1 MAKTKI
7 EFVCREC
14 GSSHHQWA
22 GQCLDCKEW
31 NTLEEV
37 VISQATSSKPES
49 LKDLPSSKVQN
60 LSEIKSQNNHRLSTG
75 LSELDRT
82 LGGGLVDGSVVLIGG
97 DPGIGKSTLI
107 LQAIAAINASSTTLY
122 VSGEESAEQVSDRAI
137 RLGIKED
144 ILFIGETHLEKIIK
158 ISKDTRPKVIVI
170 DSIQTMVTDLSNS
183 APGSVTQ
190 VRDCAAQLTQYAK
203 QTNTILLMIGHVT
216 KGGALAGPR
225 ILEHMVDAV
234 LYFEGDAGGRYRII
248 RAVKNRFGAVNEIS
262 VFAMGEKGL
271 QQVSN
276 PSSIFLSNQE
286 NPSSGSMVMVT
297 REATRPLLVEIQALV
312 DQANGTPKRVS
323 VGLDQNRLSLQLAIL
338 HKHSGIATFDQD
350 VFINVVGGIKVSET
364 ASDLVVMLA
373 IVSSLRDKVIPS
385 KWIAFGEVGL
395 TGEVRPV
402 YNSMERLSEA
412 QKQGF
417 EVAIIPKGNAPKK
430 PIKGMKVVTVGY
442 LIPSNSVFTREQLVF
457 YRSMPF

>member
-1 MAKTKI
+1 MAKTKV

-14 GSSHHQWA
+14 GASHHQWA

-31 NTLEEV
+31 NTLEEI

-49 LKDLPSSKVQN
+49 LKDLPASKVQN
-60 LSEIKSQNNHRLSTG
+60 LTEIKAQNKDRLSTG

-107 LQAIAAINASSTTLY
+107 LQALAKLNSDNTTLY
-122 VSGEESAEQVSDRAI
+122 VSGEESAEQVSERAI

-158 ISKDTRPKVIVI
+158 LSKDVKPKVIVI
-170 DSIQTMVTDLSNS
+170 DSIQTMVTDLSAS

-190 VRDCAAQLTQYAK
+190 VRDCAAQLTQFAK

-312 DQANGTPKRVS
+312 DQSNGTPKRVS
-323 VGLDQNRLSLQLAIL
+323 VGLDQNRLALQLAIL

-364 ASDLVVMLA
+364 ASDLVVMLS

-402 YNSMERLSEA
+402 YNAQERLSEA

-417 EVAIIPKGNAPKK
+417 ELAIIPKGNEPKK
-430 PIKGMKVVTVGY
+430 PIKGMQVILVGY
-442 LIPSNSVFTREQLVF
+442 LYQAIQYLLENS
-457 YRSMPF
+457 

>member
-1 MAKTKI
+1 MAKTKV

-14 GSSHHQWA
+14 GASHHQWA

-31 NTLEEV
+31 NTLEEI

-49 LKDLPSSKVQN
+49 LKDLPASKVQN
-60 LSEIKSQNNHRLSTG
+60 LTEIKAQNKDRLSTG

-107 LQAIAAINASSTTLY
+107 LQALAKLNSDNTTLY
-122 VSGEESAEQVSDRAI
+122 VSGEESAEQVSERAI

-158 ISKDTRPKVIVI
+158 LSKDIKPKVIVI
-170 DSIQTMVTDLSNS
+170 DSIQTMVTDLSAS

-190 VRDCAAQLTQYAK
+190 VRDCAAQLTQFAK

-312 DQANGTPKRVS
+312 DQSNGTPKRVS
-323 VGLDQNRLSLQLAIL
+323 VGLDQNRLALQLAIL

-364 ASDLVVMLA
+364 ASDLVVMLS

-402 YNSMERLSEA
+402 YNAQERLSEA

-417 EVAIIPKGNAPKK
+417 ELAIIPKGNKPKK
-430 PIKGMKVVTVGY
+430 PIKGMQVIPVGY
-442 LIPSNSVFTREQLVF
+442 LYQAIQYLLENS
-457 YRSMPF
+457 

>member
-1 MAKTKI
+1 MAKTKV
-7 EFVCREC
+7 EFLCREC
-14 GSSHHQWA
+14 GASHHQWA
-22 GQCLDCKEW
+22 GQCLDCKAW

-37 VISQATSSKPES
+37 VISKATASKPES
-49 LKDLPSSKVQN
+49 LQDLPASKVQH
-60 LSEIKSQNNHRLSTG
+60 LSEIKSQNKDRLSTG
-75 LSELDRT
+75 LTELDRT

-107 LQAIAAINASSTTLY
+107 LQALATLNKANTTLY
-122 VSGEESAEQVSDRAI
+122 VSGEESAEQVSERAI

-144 ILFIGETHLEKIIK
+144 VLFIGETHLEKILK
-158 ISKDTRPKVIVI
+158 LSKDVQPKVIVI
-170 DSIQTMVTDLSNS
+170 DSIQTMVTDLSTS

-297 REATRPLLVEIQALV
+297 REATRPLLIEIQALV
-312 DQANGTPKRVS
+312 DQSNGTPKRVS
-323 VGLDQNRLSLQLAIL
+323 VGLDQNRLALQLAIL

-373 IVSSLRDKVIPS
+373 IVSSLRDKVIPNN
-385 KWIAFGEVGL
+385 WIAFGEVGL

-402 YNSMERLSEA
+402 YNAQERLSEA

-417 EVAIIPKGNAPKK
+417 EVAIIPRGNNPKK
-430 PIKGMKVVTVGY
+430 SIKGLKIVTVGY
-442 LIPSNSVFTREQLVF
+442 LYQAIQYLLENS
-457 YRSMPF
+457 

>member
-1 MAKTKI
+1 MAKTKV

-14 GSSHHQWA
+14 GASHHQWA

-31 NTLEEV
+31 NTLEEI
-37 VISQATSSKPES
+37 VISQATASKPES
-49 LKDLPSSKVQN
+49 LKDLPASKVQN
-60 LSEIKSQNNHRLSTG
+60 LSEIKSQNKDRLSTG

-107 LQAIAAINASSTTLY
+107 LQALATLNEANTTLY
-122 VSGEESAEQVSDRAI
+122 VSGEESAEQVSERSV
-137 RLGIKED
+137 RLGIRED
-144 ILFIGETHLEKIIK
+144 VLFIGETHLEKILK
-158 ISKDTRPKVIVI
+158 LAKDVQPKVIVI

-190 VRDCAAQLTQYAK
+190 VRDCAAQLTQFAK

-297 REATRPLLVEIQALV
+297 REATRPLLIEIQALV
-312 DQANGTPKRVS
+312 DQSNGTPKRVS
-323 VGLDQNRLSLQLAIL
+323 VGLDQNRLALQLAIL
-338 HKHSGIATFDQD
+338 HKHSGISTFDQD
-350 VFINVVGGIKVSET
+350 VFVNVVGGIKVGET

-385 KWIAFGEVGL
+385 NWIAFGEVGL

-402 YNSMERLSEA
+402 YNAQERISEA

-417 EVAIIPKGNAPKK
+417 ELAIIPKGNAPKK
-430 PIKGMKVVTVGY
+430 TIKGMKIVSVGY
-442 LIPSNSVFTREQLVF
+442 LYQAIQYLLENS
-457 YRSMPF
+457 

>member
-1 MAKTKI
+1 MTKTKI

-14 GSSHHQWA
+14 GASHHQWV

-31 NTLEEV
+31 NTLEEI
-37 VISQATSSKPES
+37 VITQTTSSKSEI
-49 LKDLPSSKVQN
+49 LKDLPASKVQN
-60 LSEIKSQNNHRLSTG
+60 LSEITTQNKERLSTG

-107 LQAIAAINASSTTLY
+107 LQALAVINTSNTTLY
-122 VSGEESAEQVSDRAI
+122 VSGEESAEQVSERAT

-144 ILFIGETHLEKIIK
+144 ILFISETHLEKILK
-158 ISKDTRPKVIVI
+158 LSKDIQPKVIVI
-170 DSIQTMVTDLSNS
+170 DSIQTMVTDISSS

-203 QTNTILLMIGHVT
+203 QTNTVLLLIGHVT

-234 LYFEGDAGGRYRII
+234 LYFEGDPGGRYRII

-271 QQVSN
+271 QQISN

-312 DQANGTPKRVS
+312 DQANGSPKRVS

-338 HKHSGIATFDQD
+338 HKHSGISTFDQD

-373 IVSSLRDKVIPS
+373 IVSSLRDKVIPNN
-385 KWIAFGEVGL
+385 WIAFGEVGL

-402 YNSMERLSEA
+402 YNAMERLSEA

-417 EVAIIPKGNAPKK
+417 EVAIIPKGNVPKK
-430 PIKGMKVVTVGY
+430 SIKGLKIVTVGY
-442 LIPSNSVFTREQLVF
+442 LYQAIQYLLENS
-457 YRSMPF
+457 

>member
-1 MAKTKI
+1 MAKTKV

-31 NTLEEV
+31 NTLEEI

-49 LKDLPSSKVQN
+49 LRDLPSSKVQN
-60 LSEIKSQNNHRLSTG
+60 LSEIKSQNNNRLSTG

-107 LQAIAAINASSTTLY
+107 LQAIATINASSTTLY

-137 RLGIKED
+137 RLEIKED

-312 DQANGTPKRVS
+312 DQANGAPKRVS

-402 YNSMERLSEA
+402 FNSMERLSEA

-417 EVAIIPKGNAPKK
+417 ELAIIPKGNAPKK
-430 PIKGMKVVTVGY
+430 SIKGMKVVTVGY
-442 LIPSNSVFTREQLVF
+442 LYQAIQYLLENS
-457 YRSMPF
+457 

>member
-1 MAKTKI
+1 MAKTKV

-14 GSSHHQWA
+14 GASHHQWA

-31 NTLEEV
+31 NTLEEI

-49 LKDLPSSKVQN
+49 LKDLPASKVQN
-60 LSEIKSQNNHRLSTG
+60 LTEIKAQNKDRLSTG

-107 LQAIAAINASSTTLY
+107 LQALAKLNSDNTTLY
-122 VSGEESAEQVSDRAI
+122 VSGEESAEQVSERAI

-158 ISKDTRPKVIVI
+158 LSKDIKPKVIVI
-170 DSIQTMVTDLSNS
+170 DSIQTMVTDLSVS

-190 VRDCAAQLTQYAK
+190 VRDCAAQLTQFAK

-312 DQANGTPKRVS
+312 DQSNGTPKRVS
-323 VGLDQNRLSLQLAIL
+323 VGLDQNRLALQLAIL

-364 ASDLVVMLA
+364 ASDLVVMLS

-402 YNSMERLSEA
+402 YNAQERLSEA

-417 EVAIIPKGNAPKK
+417 EMAIIPKGNEPKK
-430 PIKGMKVVTVGY
+430 PIKGMQVIPVGY
-442 LIPSNSVFTREQLVF
+442 LYQAIQYLLENS
-457 YRSMPF
+457 

>member
-14 GSSHHQWA
+14 GASHHQWA

-31 NTLEEV
+31 NTLEEI
-37 VISQATSSKPES
+37 VISQAASSKSEI
-49 LKDLPSSKVQN
+49 LKDLPASKVQN
-60 LSEIKSQNNHRLSTG
+60 LSEITTQNKERLSTG

-107 LQAIAAINASSTTLY
+107 LQALAVINTSNTTLY
-122 VSGEESAEQVSDRAI
+122 VSGEESAEQVSERAI
-137 RLGIKED
+137 RLEIKED
-144 ILFIGETHLEKIIK
+144 ILFISETHLEKILK
-158 ISKDTRPKVIVI
+158 LSKDVQPKVIVI
-170 DSIQTMVTDLSNS
+170 DSIQTMVTDISTS

-203 QTNTILLMIGHVT
+203 QTNTVLLLIGHVT

-225 ILEHMVDAV
+225 ILEHMVDTV
-234 LYFEGDAGGRYRII
+234 LYFEGDPGGRYRII
-248 RAVKNRFGAVNEIS
+248 RAVKNRFGSVNEIS

-271 QQVSN
+271 QQISN

-312 DQANGTPKRVS
+312 DQANGSPKRVS

-338 HKHSGIATFDQD
+338 HKHSGISTFDQD

-373 IVSSLRDKVIPS
+373 IVSSLRDKVIPNN
-385 KWIAFGEVGL
+385 WIAFGEVGL

-402 YNSMERLSEA
+402 YNAMERLSEA

-417 EVAIIPKGNAPKK
+417 ELAIIPQGNAPKK
-430 PIKGMKVVTVGY
+430 SIKGLKIITVGY
-442 LIPSNSVFTREQLVF
+442 LYQAIQYLLENS
-457 YRSMPF
+457 

>member
-22 GQCLDCKEW
+22 GQCLDCKAW

-49 LKDLPSSKVQN
+49 LKDLPASKVQN
-60 LSEIKSQNNHRLSTG
+60 LSEVKSQNKDRLSTG
-75 LSELDRT
+75 LTELDRT

-107 LQAIAAINASSTTLY
+107 LQALAAVNATNTTLY
-122 VSGEESAEQVSDRAI
+122 VSGEESAEQVSERAL

-158 ISKDTRPKVIVI
+158 LSKDVQPKVIVI
-170 DSIQTMVTDLSNS
+170 DSIQTMVTDVSTS

-234 LYFEGDAGGRYRII
+234 LYFEGDPGGRYRII

-262 VFAMGEKGL
+262 VFAMGERGL
-271 QQVSN
+271 KQVSN

-350 VFINVVGGIKVSET
+350 VFVNVVGGIKVSET

-430 PIKGMKVVTVGY
+430 PIKGMKVITVGY
-442 LIPSNSVFTREQLVF
+442 LYQAIQYLLENS
-457 YRSMPF
+457 

>member
-1 MAKTKI
+1 MQKQFSKLTIHNQDFEFADISSIANIEQIPFSYRILIENILRQKI
-7 EFVCREC
+7 NGDDIDADKQIDDILNYKLGAAISFMPNRIL
-14 GSSHHQWA
+14 SHDIL
-22 GQCLDCKEW
+22 G
-31 NTLEEV
+31 
-37 VISQATSSKPES
+37 
-49 LKDLPSSKVQN
+49 KVM
-60 LSEIKSQNNHRLSTG
+60 
-75 LSELDRT
+75 
-82 LGGGLVDGSVVLIGG
+82 LVDFLAYREALQKKGI
-97 DPGIGKSTLI
+97 DPK
-107 LQAIAAINASSTTLY
+107 
-122 VSGEESAEQVSDRAI
+122 
-137 RLGIKED
+137 D
-144 ILFIGETHLEKIIK
+144 IQ
-158 ISKDTRPKVIVI
+158 PKVIVI
-170 DSIQTMVTDLSNS
+170 DSIQTMVTDISTS

-203 QTNTILLMIGHVT
+203 QTNTVLLLIGHVT

-234 LYFEGDAGGRYRII
+234 LYFEGDPGGRYRII
-248 RAVKNRFGAVNEIS
+248 RAVKNRFGSVNEIS

-271 QQVSN
+271 QQISN

-312 DQANGTPKRVS
+312 DQANGSPKRVS

-338 HKHSGIATFDQD
+338 HKHSGISTFDQD

-373 IVSSLRDKVIPS
+373 IVSSLRDKVIPNN
-385 KWIAFGEVGL
+385 WIAFGEVGL

-402 YNSMERLSEA
+402 YNAMERLSEA

-417 EVAIIPKGNAPKK
+417 ELAIIPQGNAPKK
-430 PIKGMKVVTVGY
+430 SIKGLKIVTVGY
-442 LIPSNSVFTREQLVF
+442 LYQAIQYLLENS
-457 YRSMPF
+457 

>member
-442 LIPSNSVFTREQLVF
+442 LYQAIQYLLENS
-457 YRSMPF
+457 

>member
-14 GSSHHQWA
+14 GASHYQWA
-22 GQCLDCKEW
+22 GQCLECKAW

-37 VISQATSSKPES
+37 VISQVTSSRPES

-60 LSEIKSQNNHRLSTG
+60 LSEITTENKTRLTTG

-107 LQAIAAINASSTTLY
+107 LQALAAINRSNATLY
-122 VSGEESAEQVSDRAI
+122 VSGEESAEQVSERAF

-144 ILFIGETHLEKIIK
+144 ILFISETHLEKILK
-158 ISKDTRPKVIVI
+158 ISKEVQPKVIVI
-170 DSIQTMVTDLSNS
+170 DSIQTMVTDLSAS
-183 APGSVTQ
+183 APGSVSQ
-190 VRDCAAQLTQYAK
+190 VRDCAAQLTQYTK
-203 QTNTILLMIGHVT
+203 QTHTILIMIGHVT

-225 ILEHMVDAV
+225 ILEHMVDTV

-248 RAVKNRFGAVNEIS
+248 RAVKNRYGSVNEIS
-262 VFAMGEKGL
+262 VFGMSGKGL

-276 PSSIFLSNQE
+276 PSSIFLSNQKT
-286 NPSSGSMVMVT
+286 PSPGSMVMVV
-297 REATRPLLVEIQALV
+297 REATRPLLIEIQALV
-312 DQANGTPKRVS
+312 DQANGPAKRVS

-338 HKHSGIATFDQD
+338 HKHGGIATFDQD
-350 VFINVVGGIKVSET
+350 VFVNVVGGIKVSET
-364 ASDLVVMLA
+364 ASDLVVMMA
-373 IVSSLRDKVIPS
+373 IASSLRNKVIP
-385 KWIAFGEVGL
+385 KDWIAFGEVGL
-395 TGEVRPV
+395 SGEVRPV
-402 YNSMERLSEA
+402 FNASERLSEA

-417 EVAIIPKGNAPKK
+417 KVAIIPKSNAPKK
-430 PIKGMKVVTVGY
+430 TDKGIKIVPIEFLNQAIRY
-442 LIPSNSVFTREQLVF
+442 LVEST
-457 YRSMPF
+457 

>member
-1 MAKTKI
+1 MAKTKV

-14 GSSHHQWA
+14 GASHHQWA

-31 NTLEEV
+31 NTLEEIV
-37 VISQATSSKPES
+37 MSQATSSKPDS
-49 LKDLPSSKVQN
+49 LKDLPASKVQS
-60 LSEIKSQNNHRLSTG
+60 LTEVKSQNKDRLSTG
-75 LSELDRT
+75 LTELDRT

-107 LQAIAAINASSTTLY
+107 LQALATLNNANTTLY
-122 VSGEESAEQVSDRAI
+122 VSGEESAEQVSERSV
-137 RLGIKED
+137 RLNIKED
-144 ILFIGETHLEKIIK
+144 ILFIGETHLEKILK
-158 ISKDTRPKVIVI
+158 LSKDVEPKVIVI
-170 DSIQTMVTDLSNS
+170 DSIQTMVTDLSAS

-234 LYFEGDAGGRYRII
+234 LYFEGDPGGRYRVI

-262 VFAMGEKGL
+262 VFAMSEKGL

-297 REATRPLLVEIQALV
+297 REATRPLLIEIQALV
-312 DQANGTPKRVS
+312 DQTNGTPKRVS
-323 VGLDQNRLSLQLAIL
+323 VGLDHNRLALQLAIL

-385 KWIAFGEVGL
+385 NWIAFGEVGL

-402 YNSMERLSEA
+402 YNAQERLSEA

-417 EVAIIPKGNAPKK
+417 ELAIIPKGNKPKK
-430 PIKGMKVVTVGY
+430 SIKGMKIVSVGY
-442 LIPSNSVFTREQLVF
+442 LFQAIQYLLENS
-457 YRSMPF
+457 

>member
-14 GSSHHQWA
+14 GASHHQWV

-31 NTLEEV
+31 NTLEEI
-37 VISQATSSKPES
+37 VISQTISSKPDI
-49 LKDLPSSKVQN
+49 LKDLPASKVQN
-60 LSEIKSQNNHRLSTG
+60 LSEITTQNKERLSTG

-107 LQAIAAINASSTTLY
+107 LQALAVINKANTTLY
-122 VSGEESAEQVSDRAI
+122 VSGEESAEQVSERAI
-137 RLGIKED
+137 RLEIKED
-144 ILFIGETHLEKIIK
+144 ILFISETHLEKILK
-158 ISKDTRPKVIVI
+158 LSKDFQPKVIVI
-170 DSIQTMVTDLSNS
+170 DSIQTMVTDISSS

-203 QTNTILLMIGHVT
+203 QTNTVLLLIGHVT

-234 LYFEGDAGGRYRII
+234 LYFEGDPGGRYRII

-271 QQVSN
+271 QQISN

-312 DQANGTPKRVS
+312 DQANGSPKRVS

-338 HKHSGIATFDQD
+338 HKHSGISTFDQD

-402 YNSMERLSEA
+402 YNAMERLSEA

-430 PIKGMKVVTVGY
+430 SIKGMKIVTVGY
-442 LIPSNSVFTREQLVF
+442 LYQAIQYLLENS
-457 YRSMPF
+457 

>member
-1 MAKTKI
+1 MAKAKI

-14 GSSHHQWA
+14 GASHHQWA
-22 GQCLDCKEW
+22 GQCLDCKSW
-31 NTLEEV
+31 NTLEEI

-49 LKDLPSSKVQN
+49 LKDLPPSTVQN
-60 LSEIKSQNNHRLSTG
+60 LSDIKSENKPRLSTG

-107 LQAIAAINASSTTLY
+107 LQAIADINKDHKTLY
-122 VSGEESAEQVSDRAI
+122 VSGEESAEQISDRSI

-144 ILFIGETHLEKIIK
+144 VLLLSETHLEKIIK
-158 ISKDTRPKVIVI
+158 LAKDTQPKVIVI
-170 DSIQTMVTDLSNS
+170 DSIQTMVTDGSTS

-190 VRDCAAQLTQYAK
+190 VRDCAAQLTQFAK

-262 VFAMGEKGL
+262 VFAMGETGL
-271 QQVSN
+271 QQVEN
-276 PSSIFLSNQE
+276 PSAIFLSNQAK
-286 NPSSGSMVMVT
+286 PSAGSMVMVT
-297 REATRPLLVEIQALV
+297 REATRPLMFEVQALV
-312 DQANGTPKRVS
+312 DQAGGNPKRVS
-323 VGLDQNRLSLQLAIL
+323 VGLEQNRLALQLAIL
-338 HKHSGIATFDQD
+338 HKHGGVSTHDQD
-350 VFINVVGGIKVSET
+350 VFVNVVGGIKVSET

-373 IVSSLRDKVIPS
+373 IMSSLRDKVIPNN
-385 KWIAFGEVGL
+385 WIAFGEVGL

-402 YNSMERLSEA
+402 YNAIERLTEA
-412 QKQGF
+412 QKHGF
-417 EVAIIPKGNAPKK
+417 KVAIIPKANLPKK
-430 PIKGMKVVTVGY
+430 ALKGLKIIPVEY
-442 LIPSNSVFTREQLVF
+442 LYQALQYLSENT
-457 YRSMPF
+457 

>member
-14 GSSHHQWA
+14 GASHHQWV

-31 NTLEEV
+31 NTLEEI
-37 VISQATSSKPES
+37 VISQTISSKPDI
-49 LKDLPSSKVQN
+49 LKDLPASKVQN
-60 LSEIKSQNNHRLSTG
+60 LSEITTQNKERLSTG

-107 LQAIAAINASSTTLY
+107 LQALAVINKANTTLY
-122 VSGEESAEQVSDRAI
+122 VSGEESAEQVSERAI
-137 RLGIKED
+137 RLEIKED
-144 ILFIGETHLEKIIK
+144 ILFISETHLEKILK
-158 ISKDTRPKVIVI
+158 LSKDFQPKVIVI
-170 DSIQTMVTDLSNS
+170 DSIQTMVTDISSS

-203 QTNTILLMIGHVT
+203 QTNTVLLMIGHVI

-234 LYFEGDAGGRYRII
+234 LYFEGDPGGRYRII

-271 QQVSN
+271 QQISN

-312 DQANGTPKRVS
+312 DQANGSPKRVS

-338 HKHSGIATFDQD
+338 HKHSGISTFDQD

-402 YNSMERLSEA
+402 YNAMERLSEA

-430 PIKGMKVVTVGY
+430 SIKGMKIVTVGY
-442 LIPSNSVFTREQLVF
+442 LYQAIQYLLENS
-457 YRSMPF
+457 

>member
-14 GSSHHQWA
+14 GASHHQWA

-31 NTLEEV
+31 NTLEEI
-37 VISQATSSKPES
+37 VISQATSSKSEI
-49 LKDLPSSKVQN
+49 LKDLPASKVQN
-60 LSEIKSQNNHRLSTG
+60 LSEITAQNKERLSTG

-107 LQAIAAINASSTTLY
+107 LQALAVINTTNSTLY
-122 VSGEESAEQVSDRAI
+122 VSGEESAEQVSERAI
-137 RLGIKED
+137 RLEIKED
-144 ILFIGETHLEKIIK
+144 ILFISETHLEKILK
-158 ISKDTRPKVIVI
+158 LSKDVQPKVIVI
-170 DSIQTMVTDLSNS
+170 DSIQTMVTDISTS

-203 QTNTILLMIGHVT
+203 QTNTVLLLIGHVT

-234 LYFEGDAGGRYRII
+234 LYFEGDPGGRYRII
-248 RAVKNRFGAVNEIS
+248 RAVKNRFGSVNEIS

-271 QQVSN
+271 QQISN

-312 DQANGTPKRVS
+312 DQANGSPKRVS

-338 HKHSGIATFDQD
+338 HKHSGISTFDQD

-373 IVSSLRDKVIPS
+373 IVSSLRDKVIPNN
-385 KWIAFGEVGL
+385 WIAFGEVGL

-402 YNSMERLSEA
+402 YNAMERLSEA

-417 EVAIIPKGNAPKK
+417 ELAIIPQGNAPKK
-430 PIKGMKVVTVGY
+430 SIKGLKIVTVGY
-442 LIPSNSVFTREQLVF
+442 LYQAIQYLLENS
-457 YRSMPF
+457 

>member
-1 MAKTKI
+1 MAKTKV

-14 GSSHHQWA
+14 GASHHQWA

-31 NTLEEV
+31 NTLEEI

-49 LKDLPSSKVQN
+49 LKDLPASKVQN
-60 LSEIKSQNNHRLSTG
+60 LTEIKAQNKDRLSTG

-107 LQAIAAINASSTTLY
+107 LQALAKLNSDNTTLY
-122 VSGEESAEQVSDRAI
+122 VSGEESAEQVSERAI

-158 ISKDTRPKVIVI
+158 LSKDIKPKVIVI
-170 DSIQTMVTDLSNS
+170 DSIQTMVTDLSAS

-190 VRDCAAQLTQYAK
+190 VRDCAAQLTQFAK

-312 DQANGTPKRVS
+312 DQSNGTPKRVS
-323 VGLDQNRLSLQLAIL
+323 VGLDQNRLALQLAIL

-364 ASDLVVMLA
+364 ASDLVVMLS

-402 YNSMERLSEA
+402 YNAQERLSEA

-417 EVAIIPKGNAPKK
+417 ELAIIPKGNEPKK
-430 PIKGMKVVTVGY
+430 PIKGMQVIPVGY
-442 LIPSNSVFTREQLVF
+442 LYQAIQYLLENS
-457 YRSMPF
+457 

>member
-122 VSGEESAEQVSDRAI
+122 VSGEESAEQVNDRAI

-417 EVAIIPKGNAPKK
+417 ELAIIPKGNAPKK
-430 PIKGMKVVTVGY
+430 PIKGMKVVIVGY
-442 LIPSNSVFTREQLVF
+442 LYQAIQYLLENS
-457 YRSMPF
+457 

>member
-1 MAKTKI
+1 MAKTKV

-14 GSSHHQWA
+14 GASHHQWA

-31 NTLEEV
+31 NTLEEI

-49 LKDLPSSKVQN
+49 LKDLPASKVQN
-60 LSEIKSQNNHRLSTG
+60 LTEIKAQNKDRLSTG

-107 LQAIAAINASSTTLY
+107 LQALAKLNSDNTTLY
-122 VSGEESAEQVSDRAI
+122 VSGEESAEQVSERAI

-158 ISKDTRPKVIVI
+158 LSKDVKPKVIVI
-170 DSIQTMVTDLSNS
+170 DSIQTMVTDLSAS

-312 DQANGTPKRVS
+312 DQSNGTPKRVS
-323 VGLDQNRLSLQLAIL
+323 VGLDQNRLALQLAIL

-364 ASDLVVMLA
+364 ASDLVVMLS

-402 YNSMERLSEA
+402 YNAQERLSEA

-417 EVAIIPKGNAPKK
+417 ELAIIPKGNEPKK
-430 PIKGMKVVTVGY
+430 PIKGMQVIPIGY
-442 LIPSNSVFTREQLVF
+442 LYQAIQYLLENS
-457 YRSMPF
+457 

>member
-1 MAKTKI
+1 
-7 EFVCREC
+7 
-14 GSSHHQWA
+14 
-22 GQCLDCKEW
+22 
-31 NTLEEV
+31 
-37 VISQATSSKPES
+37 
-49 LKDLPSSKVQN
+49 
-60 LSEIKSQNNHRLSTG
+60 
-75 LSELDRT
+75 
-82 LGGGLVDGSVVLIGG
+82 
-97 DPGIGKSTLI
+97 
-107 LQAIAAINASSTTLY
+107 
-122 VSGEESAEQVSDRAI
+122 
-137 RLGIKED
+137 
-144 ILFIGETHLEKIIK
+144 
-158 ISKDTRPKVIVI
+158 
-170 DSIQTMVTDLSNS
+170 
-183 APGSVTQ
+183 
-190 VRDCAAQLTQYAK
+190 
-203 QTNTILLMIGHVT
+203 
-216 KGGALAGPR
+216 
-225 ILEHMVDAV
+225 
-234 LYFEGDAGGRYRII
+234 
-248 RAVKNRFGAVNEIS
+248 
-262 VFAMGEKGL
+262 MGEKGL

-442 LIPSNSVFTREQLVF
+442 LYQAIQYLLENS
-457 YRSMPF
+457 

>member
-14 GSSHHQWA
+14 GASHHQWV

-31 NTLEEV
+31 NTLEEI
-37 VISQATSSKPES
+37 VISQMTSSKPDI
-49 LKDLPSSKVQN
+49 LKDLPASKVQN
-60 LSEIKSQNNHRLSTG
+60 LSEITTQNKERLSTG

-82 LGGGLVDGSVVLIGG
+82 LGGGLIDGSVVLIGG

-107 LQAIAAINASSTTLY
+107 LQALAVINTTNTTLY
-122 VSGEESAEQVSDRAI
+122 VSGEESAEQVSERAI
-137 RLGIKED
+137 RLEIKED
-144 ILFIGETHLEKIIK
+144 ILFISETHLEKILK
-158 ISKDTRPKVIVI
+158 LSKDVQPKVIVI
-170 DSIQTMVTDLSNS
+170 DSIQTMVTDISSS
-183 APGSVTQ
+183 APGSVSQ

-203 QTNTILLMIGHVT
+203 QTNTVLLLIGHVT

-234 LYFEGDAGGRYRII
+234 LYFEGDPGGRYRII

-271 QQVSN
+271 QQISN

-312 DQANGTPKRVS
+312 DQANGSPKRVS

-338 HKHSGIATFDQD
+338 HKHSGISTFDQD

-373 IVSSLRDKVIPS
+373 IVSSLRDKVIPNN
-385 KWIAFGEVGL
+385 WIAFGEVGL

-402 YNSMERLSEA
+402 YNAMERLSEA

-417 EVAIIPKGNAPKK
+417 EMAIIPKGNAPKK
-430 PIKGMKVVTVGY
+430 SIKGLKIVTVGY
-442 LIPSNSVFTREQLVF
+442 LYQAIQYLLENS
-457 YRSMPF
+457 

>member
-1 MAKTKI
+1 MAKTKV

-14 GSSHHQWA
+14 GASHHQWA

-31 NTLEEV
+31 NTLEEI

-49 LKDLPSSKVQN
+49 LKDLPASKVQN
-60 LSEIKSQNNHRLSTG
+60 LTEIKAQNKDRLSTG

-107 LQAIAAINASSTTLY
+107 LQALAKLNSDNTTLY
-122 VSGEESAEQVSDRAI
+122 VSGEESAEQVSERAI

-158 ISKDTRPKVIVI
+158 LSKDVKPKVIVI
-170 DSIQTMVTDLSNS
+170 DSIQTMVTDLSAS

-312 DQANGTPKRVS
+312 DQSNGTPKRVS
-323 VGLDQNRLSLQLAIL
+323 VGLDQNRLALQLAIL

-364 ASDLVVMLA
+364 ASDLVVMLS
-373 IVSSLRDKVIPS
+373 IVSSLRDKVIPNN
-385 KWIAFGEVGL
+385 WIAFGEVGL

-402 YNSMERLSEA
+402 YNAQERLSEA

-417 EVAIIPKGNAPKK
+417 ELAIIPKGNEPKK
-430 PIKGMKVVTVGY
+430 HIKGIKTIPVGY
-442 LIPSNSVFTREQLVF
+442 LYQAIQYLLENS
-457 YRSMPF
+457 

>member
-417 EVAIIPKGNAPKK
+417 EIAIIPKGNAPKK
-430 PIKGMKVVTVGY
+430 PIKGMKIIPVGY
-442 LIPSNSVFTREQLVF
+442 LYQAIQYLLENS
-457 YRSMPF
+457 

>member
-1 MAKTKI
+1 MAKTKV

-14 GSSHHQWA
+14 GASHHQWA

-31 NTLEEV
+31 NTLEEI

-49 LKDLPSSKVQN
+49 LKDLPASKVQN
-60 LSEIKSQNNHRLSTG
+60 LTEIKAQNKDRLSTG

-107 LQAIAAINASSTTLY
+107 LQALAKLNSDNTTLY
-122 VSGEESAEQVSDRAI
+122 VSGEESAEQVSERAI

-144 ILFIGETHLEKIIK
+144 ILFIGETYLEKIIK
-158 ISKDTRPKVIVI
+158 LSKDVKPKVIVI
-170 DSIQTMVTDLSNS
+170 DSIQTMVTDLSAS

-190 VRDCAAQLTQYAK
+190 VRDCAAQLTQFAK

-312 DQANGTPKRVS
+312 DQSNGTPKRVS
-323 VGLDQNRLSLQLAIL
+323 VGLDQNRLALQLAIL

-364 ASDLVVMLA
+364 ASDLVVMLS

-402 YNSMERLSEA
+402 YNAQERLSEA

-417 EVAIIPKGNAPKK
+417 ELAIIPKGNEPKK
-430 PIKGMKVVTVGY
+430 PIKGIQVIPVGNLYQAIQY
-442 LIPSNSVFTREQLVF
+442 LLENS
-457 YRSMPF
+457 

>member
-49 LKDLPSSKVQN
+49 LKDLPASKVQN

-107 LQAIAAINASSTTLY
+107 LQAIAAINAANTTLY

-442 LIPSNSVFTREQLVF
+442 LYQAIQYLLENS
-457 YRSMPF
+457 